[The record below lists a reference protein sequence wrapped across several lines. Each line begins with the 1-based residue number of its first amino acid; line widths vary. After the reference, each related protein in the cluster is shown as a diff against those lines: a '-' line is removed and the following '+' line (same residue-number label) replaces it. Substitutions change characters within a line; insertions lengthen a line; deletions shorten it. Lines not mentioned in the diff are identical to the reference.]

1 MPSIAYGRLVRSSK
15 ITLSYYGLVKLLT
28 KWLFLII
35 FGMLIV
41 KLFSNAAGLTSHD
54 ANKFKTS
61 FKKLKRKEKVTETQ
75 K

>member
-35 FGMLIV
+35 FGMLIA